1 MHKIKEEHFCRADK
15 VTDRSK
21 CDMMGSGRPAGRALS
36 VRESV
41 DLGQLFFWSKLALK
55 IEMLE
60 VNSMILCFLIFCGF
74 TFVAKK
80 VDAFSHLAFENR
92 SLLVP
97 FFWSKLT
104 LKLRKLR

>member
-1 MHKIKEEHFCRADK
+1 MRKIKEENFCRADK

-41 DLGQLFFWSKLALK
+41 DLGPL
-55 IEMLE
+55 
-60 VNSMILCFLIFCGF
+60 
-74 TFVAKK
+74 
-80 VDAFSHLAFENR
+80 
-92 SLLVP
+92 

-104 LKLRKLR
+104 LKIEILEVNSMILRFLILRG